1 MRSIHSKY
9 GDIVCPFFRP
19 QICLQVDRS
28 RRARLLVRVDESRR
42 EDLVTVSDVFSL
54 FIIGSIIVRTRE
66 RERERER
73 EGGRRGMDMR
83 T

>member
-1 MRSIHSKY
+1 M
-9 GDIVCPFFRP
+9 CPFFRP

-28 RRARLLVRVDESRR
+28 RRSLLLVRVDECRR
-42 EDLVTVSDVFSL
+42 AELVTVSDVVSPATS
-54 FIIGSIIVRTRE
+54 GSIMVRTRE